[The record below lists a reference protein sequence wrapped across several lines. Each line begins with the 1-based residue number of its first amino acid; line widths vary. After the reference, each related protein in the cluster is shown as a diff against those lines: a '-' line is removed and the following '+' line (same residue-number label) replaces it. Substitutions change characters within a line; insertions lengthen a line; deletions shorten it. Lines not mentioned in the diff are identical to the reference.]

1 MKIVNNRSKCKTF
14 ASIMDI
20 CYLISQVNVYG
31 RSRRTAK
38 TMHAGIH
45 KSSWVQWPKDDYQM
59 YNKEFFNM
67 EIKPK

>member
-1 MKIVNNRSKCKTF
+1 MEIVNNRSKYKTF

-20 CYLISQVNVYG
+20 CYLINQENVYG
-31 RSRRTAK
+31 RSRRT
-38 TMHAGIH
+38 AGIH

-59 YNKEFFNM
+59 YNKEIFNM